1 MGPDRAVED
10 ARVDVSWP
18 LVGRSAELAA
28 LTATIADAHP
38 GGMVLA
44 GAVRVGKTRLARE
57 AVDRTAAGRA
67 VAWVA
72 ATQAAASIPFGAVSH
87 LLPATERFGADR
99 LETLRR
105 AADLLAEQQRGRL
118 LVLGVD
124 DAHLLDDASAALVHL
139 LVLRGLV
146 DRGQPVAA
154 AAAAP
159 PRDDCRHQQTR
170 HVPQA
175 FQSIQPRR
183 WNHLDRYGTVDATT
197 PITGVD
203 VPEGH
208 RGEA

>member
-28 LTATIADAHP
+28 LTATIADARP

-105 AADLLAEQQRGRL
+105 AADLLAEQQWGGCWSSGWTTRTCWTTPRRRSSTCWCS
-118 LVLGVD
+118 V
-124 DAHLLDDASAALVHL
+124 AWWWWSPPY
-139 LVLRGLV
+139 GLV
-146 DRGQPVAA
+146 SRPPTRWSRCGRTAWRAA
-154 AAAAP
+154 WICSRCHRRRPLSLPTAP
-159 PRDDCRHQQTR
+159 WEGR
-170 HVPQA
+170 
-175 FQSIQPRR
+175 S
-183 WNHLDRYGTVDATT
+183 
-197 PITGVD
+197 TG
-203 VPEGH
+203 
-208 RGEA
+208 